1 MTVSFVYIVASQK
14 NGTLYL
20 GVTSD
25 IIKRAAQHKSL
36 SIEGF
41 SKKYRCVRLVWY
53 QTFNDIRE
61 AIRKEKQMK
70 KWHRTWKVREIEEM
84 NPGWRDL
91 AWDLER
97 GDGLKL
103 EFEPWRDRW

>member
-1 MTVSFVYIVASQK
+1 MRTSFVYIVASQR

-25 IIKRAAQHKSL
+25 IVRRAWQHRNL
-36 SIEGF
+36 QIDGF
-41 SKKYRCVRLVWY
+41 SKKYRCIRLVWY
-53 QTFNDIRE
+53 QTFDDITE
-61 AIRKEKQMK
+61 AIRREKQMK
-70 KWHRTWKVREIEEM
+70 KWKRAWKIRAIEEM

-91 AWDLER
+91 AWDLEH

>member
-1 MTVSFVYIVASQK
+1 MKCSFLYIVTSQK

-20 GVTSD
+20 GVTND
-25 IIKRAAQHKSL
+25 IVRRAWEHKNL
-36 SIEGF
+36 QVRGF
-41 SKKYRCVRLVWY
+41 SQKYRCQRLVWY
-53 QTFNDIRE
+53 QPFDDVNE

-70 KWHRTWKVREIEEM
+70 KWKRAWKIRLIEEM

-97 GDGLKL
+97 GEGLKL
-103 EFEPWRDRW
+103 ELEPWRNR